1 MTAHYF
7 LTGGTG
13 AVGSAFLQRMAVG
26 DARITLLLRAA
37 TPSAAQARMVHLL
50 AQYRINAA
58 PDRIHAVAGDLQ
70 QPRLGLSAA
79 DHAHI
84 VGHCTHLVHC
94 AGNVRMN
101 LPLAAARDETLG
113 MTRRIL
119 SLRDAMGGRAPLAY
133 VSTVGVA
140 GHMTGEVPENWLTRP
155 RVFRN
160 TYEAAKAE
168 AEQLVRAAGDARRP
182 ITVIRPSMVVG
193 DSRSGHA
200 GTFQVFYHLCEF
212 LSGARTMGWIPKVG
226 DMRLDIIPCDYVAAV
241 LETALCTA
249 PPTPPILHACA
260 GPAGAVPLTHL
271 IRRVRSRFAAH
282 GRRLPPLRQVPLPL
296 YQGLLRLARPM
307 VTRRHRRR
315 LDALPFFFAYLKERQ
330 WFANSRTLAHFASQS
345 LAPPHADSYLDRVLD
360 YYLGR

>member
-26 DARITLLLRAA
+26 GARITLLLRAA
-37 TPSAAQARMVHLL
+37 TPAAAQARLARLL
-50 AQYRINAA
+50 AQYRLNSAS
-58 PDRIHAVAGDLQ
+58 DRIDAVAGDLQ
-70 QPRLGLSAA
+70 QPCLGLSAA
-79 DHAHI
+79 DHAYI
-84 VGHCTHLVHC
+84 AARCTHLVHC

-101 LPLAAARDETLG
+101 LSLAAARDETLG
-113 MTRRIL
+113 MTRRML
-119 SLRDAMGGRAPLAY
+119 SLMDAMGGRAPLAY

-140 GHMTGEVPENWLTRP
+140 GHMPGEVPENWLTRP
-155 RVFRN
+155 RAFRN

-168 AEQLVRAAGDARRP
+168 AEQLVRAAGDASRP

-193 DSRSGHA
+193 DSRTGYA
-200 GTFQVFYHLCEF
+200 GAFQVFYHLCEF
-212 LSGARTMGWIPKVG
+212 LSGARTMGWIPQVG

-241 LETALCTA
+241 LEATLHTA

-260 GPAGAVPLTHL
+260 GLAGAVPLTRL
-271 IRRVRSRFAAH
+271 IRRVRNRFAAH

-296 YQGLLRLARPM
+296 YQGVLRLVRPM
-307 VTRRHRRR
+307 VTRRQRRR

-330 WFANSRTLAHFASQS
+330 WFANNRTLAHFAGQD
-345 LAPPHADSYLDRVLD
+345 LAPPDVDRYLDRVLD
-360 YYLGR
+360 YYLS